1 MSFDGY
7 FWLGVLE
14 LLGRGMSQDQA
25 SGAAG
30 NAFGREMAP
39 RIANAIGAVMLGSR
53 SNEATYGANRIV
65 IKCAA
70 PNTSSVGV
78 TYIMLAPLHSIFGAF
93 QQADGSFRVL
103 ALSARVYAQVQR
115 ATRSQGAA
123 AGKVGLVSRSVFE
136 EKGTHVKTVR
146 V

>member
-70 PNTSSVGV
+70 PNTSRVASASPTSCSLRCIPSLARFSKLTDHFGYWLSLHES
-78 TYIMLAPLHSIFGAF
+78 TLKCSAPLEVRAP
-93 QQADGSFRVL
+93 QQ
-103 ALSARVYAQVQR
+103 
-115 ATRSQGAA
+115 
-123 AGKVGLVSRSVFE
+123 
-136 EKGTHVKTVR
+136 VR
-146 V
+146 